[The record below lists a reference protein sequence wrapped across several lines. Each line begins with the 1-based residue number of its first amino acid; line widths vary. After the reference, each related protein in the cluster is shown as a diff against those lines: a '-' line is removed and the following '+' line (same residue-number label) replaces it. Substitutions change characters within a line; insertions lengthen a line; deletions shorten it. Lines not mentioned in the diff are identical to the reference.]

1 MMIEVSHIPG
11 RVALG
16 HSLWGRC
23 PFSRLVSFGL
33 PPAFCRAASCP
44 LCCAH
49 ACGLTLGQRQLGST
63 GAQEGDGRPSVPK
76 AESEVRRG
84 PRL

>member
-16 HSLWGRC
+16 HSLRGRC

-33 PPAFCRAASCP
+33 PPAFCRGP
-44 LCCAH
+44 LALF
-49 ACGLTLGQRQLGST
+49 A
-63 GAQEGDGRPSVPK
+63 VPTP
-76 AESEVRRG
+76 VG
-84 PRL
+84 